1 MASYLILAGVAF
13 GLSLIV
19 SWFIIRLAYH
29 FNWLDYG
36 QQKRPQDIHPQPT
49 PRLAGAA
56 VFLALFLSLYFF
68 HPAFFQD
75 ILLVRIF
82 VALFLVLVVGLADDL
97 FNLNPYLR
105 LVTNTLAAL
114 IVITA
119 GVEIKY
125 ITNPFGGGVLNF
137 TSFGISF
144 LVPLISLLWLVWL
157 TNVISWSKGVDGQ
170 YPGLVSLGLLAV
182 GGLSLR
188 FSADPLSRTTF
199 LLALAA
205 SAAFA
210 GLLFWNLQPQKIMP
224 GYSAGSLGGFLLGV
238 ISMMA
243 GAKLA
248 TLFIVMGVPL
258 LDGIYAIF
266 RRLKQGRSPVWGDDQ
281 HLHHLLLKKLHWSK
295 RKVALFYW
303 LVTFCLGLIGLHL
316 RSSQKMF
323 TIVLV
328 TFLFISLILWLK
340 HFFIILKP
348 ADRSSGLK
356 T

>member
-1 MASYLILAGVAF
+1 MVSYLVLAGVAF
-13 GLSLIV
+13 GLSLV
-19 SWFIIRLAYH
+19 LSWAIIRLAHH

-56 VFLALFLSLYFF
+56 VFLALAISLYLSQ
-68 HPAFFQD
+68 PVFFQSV
-75 ILLVRIF
+75 LLIRIF
-82 VALFLVLVVGLADDL
+82 IALLLVLVVGLVDDL

-114 IVITA
+114 IVVTA
-119 GVEIKY
+119 GIQIKY

-137 TSFGISF
+137 TALGPSF
-144 LVPLISLLWLVWL
+144 LAPLISLIWLVWL

-188 FSADPLSRTTF
+188 FGTDPLSQATF

-205 SAAFA
+205 SAAFT

-281 HLHHLLLKKLHWSK
+281 HLHHLLLKRLHWSK

-303 LVTFCLGLIGLHL
+303 LVTFCLALIGLHL

-323 TIVLV
+323 TIALV

-348 ADRSSGLK
+348 ADRFSGLR